1 MRGRA
6 AICLAGLVAS
16 VAIGAC
22 GGSST
27 TSSAPADNGV
37 ASKSPAEIVAAANTA
52 INGLKSVH
60 VAGSIV
66 SGGQP
71 ITLNLDLV
79 SGRGGL
85 GNMSLQGLGF
95 RLIVVNNFVYI
106 NATSAFW
113 RKFGN
118 AAAAALLQGKWL
130 KASATSGSFGSLAGL
145 LNLHHLLSA
154 MLASH
159 GTLTKAA
166 TTTVE
171 GQKVIGVTDTTN
183 GGVLYVAT
191 TGKAY
196 PIELSKSGASGG
208 HVLFGRFNETV
219 ALAAPATSIDYSKL
233 AGG

>member
-6 AICLAGLVAS
+6 TICLAGLVAA
-16 VAIGAC
+16 VAIAAC
-22 GGSST
+22 GGSSN

-37 ASKSPAEIVAAANTA
+37 AAKTPAQIITAADKA

-60 VAGSIV
+60 VSGSIV
-66 SGGQP
+66 SSGEP
-71 ITLNLDLV
+71 ITLDLDLV
-79 SGRGGL
+79 SGKGGV

-106 NATSAFW
+106 NASSGFW
-113 RKFGN
+113 KKFGN

-130 KASATSGSFGSLAGL
+130 KAPATSGSFGSLAGL
-145 LNLHHLLSA
+145 LNLHNLLSA

-171 GQKVIGVTDTTN
+171 GHKVIGVTDTTN

-191 TGKAY
+191 TGEPY
-196 PIELSKSGASGG
+196 PIELSKSGSSGG

-219 ALAAPATSIDYSKL
+219 ALVPPAASVDYTKL
-233 AGG
+233 TGG